1 LPGTNTLA
9 LFKKIVNSFKT
20 LTPAPQQLK
29 AKRSTYPVLPFAP
42 ILFSKM
48 QFIP

>member
-1 LPGTNTLA
+1 MPVTNTVA
-9 LFKKIVNSFKT
+9 LLQKFVKSFKT

-29 AKRSTYPVLPFAP
+29 AKRSTYPDLPFAP